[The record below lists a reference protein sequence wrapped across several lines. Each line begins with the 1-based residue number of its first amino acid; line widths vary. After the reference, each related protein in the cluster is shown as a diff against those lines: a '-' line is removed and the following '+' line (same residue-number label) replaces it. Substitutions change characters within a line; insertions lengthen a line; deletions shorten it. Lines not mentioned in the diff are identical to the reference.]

1 MTSGAVA
8 ATSPRR
14 EQLLEAAAGMFAA
27 RGYHAVGI
35 DDIGAAAG
43 ISGPGVYRHFASK
56 QALLEALCDRAMTRM
71 LDGARRTRASSDDPD
86 VALEA
91 LVDLHVDF
99 AVGERTLLG
108 VWARE
113 QRALSD
119 DVRRSL
125 RRRQREYERVWR
137 GALAPLRED
146 LGESEV
152 TVVVTASLALL
163 NATALS
169 EVAVAPDRLRVLLR
183 GMALAALLVRD

>member
-1 MTSGAVA
+1 M
-8 ATSPRR
+8 
-14 EQLLEAAAGMFAA
+14 LE
-27 RGYHAVGI
+27 
-35 DDIGAAAG
+35 
-43 ISGPGVYRHFASK
+43 
-56 QALLEALCDRAMTRM
+56 
-71 LDGARRTRASSDDPD
+71 GARRTRSSSDDPS

-99 AVGERTLLG
+99 AVGERALLG

-137 GALAPLRED
+137 GALAPLRQD
-146 LGESEV
+146 LAEPEV

-169 EVAVAPDRLRVLLR
+169 EVSVAPDRLRGLLR
-183 GMALAALLVRD
+183 GMARAALLVRD

>member
-1 MTSGAVA
+1 
-8 ATSPRR
+8 
-14 EQLLEAAAGMFAA
+14 MFAA

-71 LDGARRTRASSDDPD
+71 LEGARRTRSSSDDPA

-146 LGESEV
+146 LAESEV
-152 TVVVTASLALL
+152 AVVVVASLALL

-169 EVAVAPDRLRVLLR
+169 EVAVAPDRLRGLLR